1 MQSILEFK
9 KKKSTNLASVY
20 RVTKV
25 SWTQS
30 SVISNWAVDV
40 FYSIVVSCSAYPRNG
55 LRPPVALLT
64 MPSSSSST
72 SPSGRSSSAM
82 SSRRLLP
89 WVFCLSRSILSDCA
103 LSLLSSEST
112 YSVSIRWPRF
122 FLLSARLSI
131 FLGGACGLTSPPAF
145 CLWRSLNDNPRLL
158 SVAAAGAGS
167 LLSPLAWL
175 NLEADAPP

>member
-40 FYSIVVSCSAYPRNG
+40 FIVVSPWSVYPRNG
-55 LRPPVALLT
+55 LALLI

-72 SPSGRSSSAM
+72 SPSGSSSSAM
-82 SSRRLLP
+82 SSRRLPP
-89 WVFCLSRSILSDCA
+89 WVFCLSRSILSDWA
-103 LSLLSSEST
+103 LSLLRSEST
-112 YSVSIRWPRF
+112 DSVSIRWPRF

-131 FLGGACGLTSPPAF
+131 FLGGAWGLTSSPAF
-145 CLWRSLNDNPRLL
+145 CRWRSLNDNPRLL
-158 SVAAAGAGS
+158 SATAAGTGS
-167 LLSPLAWL
+167 LLSTLAWL
-175 NLEADAPP
+175 NLDADAPP